1 MHDFR
6 HNIDYVII
14 GKNMSKNSK
23 KHKDNIAHKSLSI
36 KPVII
41 GFFIIV
47 LLVFALMMY
56 KYRVDYDEFAKNNT
70 FVQEKKWKRVNHNW
84 PEPPEE
90 LRTYVGDG
98 FYYFKYKYNGY
109 DFWVRANDSNLKN
122 SRSIYRFDTSTPSEI
137 LDESR
142 VLEIS
147 GNSNKYIYEFIKGI
161 MSRIN

>member
-23 KHKDNIAHKSLSI
+23 KHKDNIAHKSLSL

-56 KYRVDYDEFAKNNT
+56 KYRVIMMNLLKIIRLYR
-70 FVQEKKWKRVNHNW
+70 KR
-84 PEPPEE
+84 
-90 LRTYVGDG
+90 
-98 FYYFKYKYNGY
+98 NG
-109 DFWVRANDSNLKN
+109 K
-122 SRSIYRFDTSTPSEI
+122 E
-137 LDESR
+137 
-142 VLEIS
+142 
-147 GNSNKYIYEFIKGI
+147 
-161 MSRIN
+161 